1 MVKSENVYQFT
12 KFNIF
17 FQAFWHV
24 LFSILL
30 TVIAFLWRPNHN
42 NSKYAYHPLLENDNE
57 EDEQEEF
64 VANKFSDTK
73 LRPSTRPSMQV
84 DHAANIEDDDE
95 DVRWIEE
102 NIVST
107 SMLLGDSDE
116 ELMNTKFEISKMQ

>member
-1 MVKSENVYQFT
+1 M
-12 KFNIF
+12 
-17 FQAFWHV
+17 
-24 LFSILL
+24 
-30 TVIAFLWRPNHN
+30 IAFLWRPNNN

-73 LRPSTRPSMQV
+73 LRPSTRPSMQM
-84 DHAANIEDDDE
+84 DHAETIDDDE